1 MYLKDLNN
9 LIADSLSISQSEIN
23 EKNDLRDISTWDS
36 MNHMLLISK
45 LEESYE
51 VLFTGDEIVEMT
63 SLSSIRNLLIKKGI
77 N

>member
-63 SLSSIRNLLIKKGI
+63 SISSIRNLLIKKGI